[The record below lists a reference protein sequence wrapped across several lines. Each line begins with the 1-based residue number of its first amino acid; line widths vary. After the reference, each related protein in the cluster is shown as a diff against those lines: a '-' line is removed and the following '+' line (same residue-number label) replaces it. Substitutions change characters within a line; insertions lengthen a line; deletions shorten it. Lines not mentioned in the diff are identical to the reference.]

1 MFDFTR
7 IPHPL
12 RNRRDLARFVGLS
25 PRAPQKEII
34 SAFTRATR
42 CEAILHI
49 EEEPVVTRGAETWE
63 VRIIQ
68 DMPKCRLVLRE
79 GGRGAWL
86 EAAEAVPEEVLAA
99 FQARADRDGRI
110 ITKRSWKLWEKTRW
124 TEGRGRRLR
133 GRVGEI
139 HLLVNIADVTRQ
151 TGEVRS
157 RIVIEPLGGPCPDP
171 APPVRLDLPVLPVMI
186 TRALEVIRERATAP
200 FNLAA

>member
-25 PRAPQKEII
+25 PRAPQKEIS

-42 CEAILHI
+42 CEAVLHI
-49 EEEPVVTRGAETWE
+49 EEEPVVTRSAETWE
-63 VRIIQ
+63 VRIFQ
-68 DMPKCRLVLRE
+68 DLPKCRLILRE

-86 EAAEAVPEEVLAA
+86 EVAEAVPDEVLAA
-99 FQARADRDGRI
+99 FHARADRDGRI
-110 ITKRSWKLWEKTRW
+110 ITMRSWKLWEKTRW

-139 HLLVNIADVTRQ
+139 HLLVDVPDVTRP

-157 RIVIEPLGGPCPDP
+157 RIVIEPLGDPCPVA
-171 APPVRLDLPVLPVMI
+171 APSVRLELPVLPVMI
-186 TRALEVIRERATAP
+186 KRALETIRERATAP
-200 FNLAA
+200 LDLAV